1 MHVLDNSGIV
11 SPFRHHGLG
20 RGEGGV
26 SCVLW
31 VRGTRLDY
39 ILLTEAS
46 TSDAC
51 FDIREL
57 LC

>member
-1 MHVLDNSGIV
+1 
-11 SPFRHHGLG
+11 LG